1 MNPAQLTKQRILD
14 KATKLVHERGF
25 RATSLSELLTAVGIK
40 KGTLYYHFPGKDDL
54 GLAVLERA
62 KARFLA
68 TLDEVLTAPTPA
80 EGIQQFFEFVLEQHR
95 SRRFVGGCLFGNTA
109 LEMSDAN
116 DRFANSVS
124 HVFRE
129 WTSRL
134 AAVIR
139 AGQEAG
145 QFRRDIP
152 AENLAQVVVSTV
164 EGGIMM
170 SRLQKDEGP
179 LKACL
184 DGLKT
189 FLWATCPRAVTKC

>member
-1 MNPAQLTKQRILD
+1 MREGGATRERLLD
-14 KATKLVHERGF
+14 EATKLANERGF
-25 RATSLSELLTAVGIK
+25 RATSLNDLLTAAGVK
-40 KGTLYYHFPGKDDL
+40 KGSLYYHFPGKDDL

-68 TLDEVLTAPTPA
+68 TLDEVLTAPAPA
-80 EGIQQFFEFVLEQHR
+80 EGLGQFLAFVLEKHR
-95 SRRFVGGCLFGNTA
+95 SKRFVGGCLFGNTA

-116 DRFANSVS
+116 GRYADCVGEL
-124 HVFRE
+124 FRQ
-129 WTSRL
+129 WTGRV
-134 AAVIR
+134 AEVIR

-145 QFRRDIP
+145 QFRADVP
-152 AENLAQVVVSTV
+152 AENLAQMVVSTV

-189 FLWATCPRAVTKC
+189 FLWATAQQ